1 MTYAEY
7 DAYIQSIDGMEQR
20 VINDNVYP
28 KVRSNRCKAF
38 CYVISELTKECIRY
52 FKISTNNNCHQKQS
66 QRVKQKSVRNPSLK
80 ILSLVVM
87 KKTKVV
93 KIDEDKR
100 MRSKD
105 ICFNC
110 PHCSG
115 KLILQNSI
123 EINPKGV
130 KCRCNG
136 CSFKLSRN
144 DKSVN
149 VSRDDNGEIKVDAE
163 RPFDKLLF

>member
-1 MTYAEY
+1 MP
-7 DAYIQSIDGMEQR
+7 
-20 VINDNVYP
+20 P
-28 KVRSNRCKAF
+28 KKPKAKSKTRMSKKPIPEDF
-38 CYVISELTKECIRY
+38 ELSSDEE
-52 FKISTNNNCHQKQS
+52 
-66 QRVKQKSVRNPSLK
+66 
-80 ILSLVVM
+80 
-87 KKTKVV
+87 TKVV
-93 KIDEDKR
+93 KIDEEKR

-105 ICFNC
+105 IC

-115 KLILQNSI
+115 KLLLQNSI

-144 DKSVN
+144 DKTMN

-163 RPFDKLLF
+163 DHSISFHFNRITTPPCEDEQKKYEMIQDVMSTPRSKPFLRVEDLD

>member
-1 MTYAEY
+1 MP
-7 DAYIQSIDGMEQR
+7 
-20 VINDNVYP
+20 P
-28 KVRSNRCKAF
+28 KKPKAKSTTRMSKKPIPEDF
-38 CYVISELTKECIRY
+38 ELSSDEE
-52 FKISTNNNCHQKQS
+52 
-66 QRVKQKSVRNPSLK
+66 
-80 ILSLVVM
+80 
-87 KKTKVV
+87 TKVV
-93 KIDEDKR
+93 RFNKDQR
-100 MRSKD
+100 MKSKD
-105 ICFNC
+105 IHFDC

-144 DKSVN
+144 DKTMN

-163 RPFDKLLF
+163 DHSISFSFNRITTPETDEEKRKYEMIQDVMGTPRSKPLLRVEDLD

>member
-1 MTYAEY
+1 MP
-7 DAYIQSIDGMEQR
+7 
-20 VINDNVYP
+20 P
-28 KVRSNRCKAF
+28 KKPRAKATTRMSKKPIPEDF
-38 CYVISELTKECIRY
+38 ELSSDEE
-52 FKISTNNNCHQKQS
+52 
-66 QRVKQKSVRNPSLK
+66 
-80 ILSLVVM
+80 
-87 KKTKVV
+87 TKVV
-93 KIDEDKR
+93 KIDEEKR

-110 PHCSG
+110 PHFSG

-144 DKSVN
+144 DKTMA

-163 RPFDKLLF
+163 DHSISFSFNRITTPETDEEKRKYEMIQDVMGTPRSKPFLRVEGT

>member
-1 MTYAEY
+1 
-7 DAYIQSIDGMEQR
+7 
-20 VINDNVYP
+20 
-28 KVRSNRCKAF
+28 
-38 CYVISELTKECIRY
+38 
-52 FKISTNNNCHQKQS
+52 
-66 QRVKQKSVRNPSLK
+66 
-80 ILSLVVM
+80 M
-87 KKTKVV
+87 KKLKFL

-105 ICFNC
+105 IHFNC

-144 DKSVN
+144 D
-149 VSRDDNGEIKVDAE
+149 
-163 RPFDKLLF
+163 